1 MNIFYLTSLQGQNGP
16 ASAEI
21 IMNFLILEME
31 EPVHRQGWIYF
42 VNKKHQ
48 SFVIQV
54 ETSCTSSINNT
65 STQKRLHIL
74 LYHSQ
79 QVRIDWLYN

>member
-1 MNIFYLTSLQGQNGP
+1 MNIFCLISLQGQNGP

-48 SFVIQV
+48 SFVIPV
-54 ETSCTSSINNT
+54 ATSCTSNIHNT
-65 STQKRLHIL
+65 NTRK
-74 LYHSQ
+74 
-79 QVRIDWLYN
+79 